1 MMNREKGRMNS
12 LMSDSNNQRYRN
24 MNFSKLFKKSL
35 LSCFIGL
42 TLAETSLITGCTA
55 LHSEYVRP
63 ELNEYVFKNGKAP
76 AVLSNADKASASDA
90 NENATSDF
98 TDSFWVKFADPK
110 LTAIIE
116 EALKSNNDYYQALIN
131 VKKARVQ
138 ANITDSA
145 LIPDLDASL
154 SSGLKK
160 PLKSAHSS
168 RSSSSS
174 LNVGYEVDIFGR
186 LSADSKSAA
195 YTVEA
200 KEYDAE
206 TARLTVS
213 AEVARLY
220 WQIVYYKDA
229 VRLSE
234 NNLKDS
240 EDTFRIMQSRY
251 DTGKISELELVQAK
265 TDLLEINTTLAE
277 QKSRLDNSVSALN
290 LLLNRVPDAKID
302 TAESLKDLKVPEV
315 SAGLGSDLL
324 RNRPDVASAE
334 AQVKS
339 ALASTDAARLDMYP
353 RFNLTAGLSAGSS
366 TELVQFFENPV
377 ASIIASLSM
386 PFINYYKNSLHVD
399 MAELEHDSAEMK
411 FVTTYYKAL
420 GEVYQALNDIELD
433 GVLLKNNYDKLQLN
447 KKTEELYRQKY
458 DAGSVSLKDYL
469 DSKKSRRA
477 AALILCKTKQDALNN
492 VAVLAKAMGGL

>member
-35 LSCFIGL
+35 LSCFIGFTL
-42 TLAETSLITGCTA
+42 TQTAMITGCTA

-98 TDSFWVKFADPK
+98 TDSFWLKFADPK

-265 TDLLEINTTLAE
+265 TDLLESNFFQKTINC
-277 QKSRLDNSVSALN
+277 R
-290 LLLNRVPDAKID
+290 
-302 TAESLKDLKVPEV
+302 
-315 SAGLGSDLL
+315 
-324 RNRPDVASAE
+324 
-334 AQVKS
+334 
-339 ALASTDAARLDMYP
+339 
-353 RFNLTAGLSAGSS
+353 
-366 TELVQFFENPV
+366 
-377 ASIIASLSM
+377 
-386 PFINYYKNSLHVD
+386 
-399 MAELEHDSAEMK
+399 
-411 FVTTYYKAL
+411 
-420 GEVYQALNDIELD
+420 
-433 GVLLKNNYDKLQLN
+433 
-447 KKTEELYRQKY
+447 
-458 DAGSVSLKDYL
+458 
-469 DSKKSRRA
+469 
-477 AALILCKTKQDALNN
+477 
-492 VAVLAKAMGGL
+492 

>member
-200 KEYDAE
+200 KEHDAE

-251 DTGKISELELVQAK
+251 DSGKISELELVQAK

-302 TAESLKDLKVPEV
+302 TVESLKDLKVPEV